1 MLLKCCDER
10 LLPGADV
17 LEREIEMGRGLFEL
31 SMGCGQFGV
40 LYPFG
45 SYYALR
51 SWIDVD
57 VTSTLHCIG
66 VEHDPV
72 SHAG

>member
-31 SMGCGQFGV
+31 SMGVAGNLAFYIHSRAIM
-40 LYPFG
+40 LYVVG
-45 SYYALR
+45 S
-51 SWIDVD
+51 
-57 VTSTLHCIG
+57 TSM
-66 VEHDPV
+66 
-72 SHAG
+72 